1 MCKNLWPKIDTAKQE
16 NPKSVLQQQADFLYE
31 SSDHI
36 IKGYVETSD
45 GSNYESETDL
55 LNLFEKKDNRLCHR
69 LYITVPSMGDVRFLI
84 VSLLQN
90 AFETFPCT
98 LKDEVNEIEYKDIKD
113 IDGFISTLERILQS
127 SKISNL
133 LANLVG

>member
-45 GSNYESETDL
+45 GSDYESDTDL
-55 LNLFEKKDNRLCHR
+55 MNLLEKKGNRLCHR
-69 LYITVPSMGDVRFLI
+69 LYIVVPSMGDVRFLI

>member
-55 LNLFEKKDNRLCHR
+55 LNLLEKKGNRLCHR
-69 LYITVPSMGDVRFLI
+69 LYIIVPSMGDVRFLI